1 MSEKI
6 PANAR
11 AYMKGVKANRQKQ
24 KQKQSN
30 KQSQVVIINQEPK
43 RRRAPNKPK
52 SAPTSGGGSGGG
64 GGGPGYIPYV
74 IPQSQ
79 LSAASYQNSAMQPPT
94 EIQQL
99 TQALNQFQATPVYR
113 NPFRMEPFR
122 TAMNPAPIQQIE
134 QPLEQPAPSPPPPDL
149 PNIVEEQNFVEQRA
163 RPLPMLPIG
172 SSSSAYQ
179 GFSQNQS
186 VNDLARQVD
195 REVNAYA
202 DFGGDDAQADFQRR
216 RQDHMSMDPEDD
228 SNTEFLRL
236 TSNLKPRDQIAAII
250 GNIRDKYSK
259 K

>member
-30 KQSQVVIINQEPK
+30 KQSQVVIINQESK

-52 SAPTSGGGSGGG
+52 SAPASGGG
-64 GGGPGYIPYV
+64 GGGPSYIPYV
-74 IPQSQ
+74 LPQTQ
-79 LSAASYQNSAMQPPT
+79 LTAASYQNSAVQPLN

-99 TQALNQFQATPVYR
+99 TQALNPFQATPVYQ
-113 NPFRMEPFR
+113 NPFRVQGIRSLNQPKLY
-122 TAMNPAPIQQIE
+122 QVE

-149 PNIVEEQNFVEQRA
+149 PNNVEEQNFVEQRA

-195 REVNAYA
+195 REVNAYE

-216 RQDHMSMDPEDD
+216 RQDHMSMGPEDEEH
-228 SNTEFLRL
+228 TEFLRL
-236 TSNLKPRDQIAAII
+236 TSNLKPGDQIADLI